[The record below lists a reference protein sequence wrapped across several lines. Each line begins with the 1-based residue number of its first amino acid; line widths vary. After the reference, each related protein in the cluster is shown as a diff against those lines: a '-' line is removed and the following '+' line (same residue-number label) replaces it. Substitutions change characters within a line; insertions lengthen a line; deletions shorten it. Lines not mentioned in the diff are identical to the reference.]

1 MKTAMTPREN
11 QTPTDRKTGMMAK
24 APVMSRM
31 AVRTRITRKAETV
44 PDQVMMVEVAPVRAA
59 TVEMVTEGA
68 EATSSFKNPREIRG
82 DFFILVQKL
91 IVAIFMFF
99 AFTTLV
105 ITVTGQTGV
114 VPHRGGMAGATGGI
128 TMIGASPFFVHA
140 WLGVRDV
147 KAGRDPG
154 CS

>member
-1 MKTAMTPREN
+1 MIPREN
-11 QTPTDRKTGMMAK
+11 QTPTGRKMEMMAK
-24 APVMSRM
+24 APTMSRM
-31 AVRTRITRKAETV
+31 AVQTRITRKVETV
-44 PDQVMMVEVAPVRAA
+44 PDQAITVEVIPDQAVMVEAA
-59 TVEMVTEGA
+59 TEGA
-68 EATSSFKNPREIRG
+68 EATSSFKNPREFRG

-114 VPHRGGMAGATGGI
+114 NPHRGGMAGATGGI